1 MAIFGSNKKE
11 GKAKKATKSRVR
23 SARVAKL
30 PAGRANQ
37 VILAPWFSEKALI
50 ATDKGVYTFAIPR
63 EATKPH
69 VASAIKELY
78 KVTPMKIR
86 IVNLP
91 GARVSMRSRQGTA
104 TRARRRKAYVYLK
117 PGETIQFA

>member
-1 MAIFGSNKKE
+1 MAIFGNTKE
-11 GKAKKATKSRVR
+11 TKAKKAATARVR
-23 SARVAKL
+23 SARAAKL

-37 VILAPWFSEKALI
+37 VISHPWFSEKALI

-69 VASAIKELY
+69 VAAAIKELY
-78 KVTPMKIR
+78 KVTPKKIR

-104 TRARRRKAYVYLK
+104 IRARRRKAYVYLK
-117 PGETIQFA
+117 KGDTIQFA

>member
-1 MAIFGSNKKE
+1 MAIFGNSKKGE
-11 GKAKKATKSRVR
+11 KKVNPNARVR
-23 SARVAKL
+23 SARVVKL
-30 PAGRANQ
+30 PAGRANE

-50 ATDKGVYTFAIPR
+50 ITEKGVYTFAIPR
-63 EATKPH
+63 EATKPQ
-69 VASAIKELY
+69 VAAAIKEIY
-78 KVTPMKIR
+78 KVTPKKVR

-117 PGETIQFA
+117 AGETIQFA